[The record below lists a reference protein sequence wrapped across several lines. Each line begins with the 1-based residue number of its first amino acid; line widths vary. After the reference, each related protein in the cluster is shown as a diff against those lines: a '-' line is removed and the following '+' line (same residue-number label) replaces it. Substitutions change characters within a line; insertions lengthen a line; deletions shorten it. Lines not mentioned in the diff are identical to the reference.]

1 MTLTNLP
8 SYGQSVAVSAGRLYP
23 GGHRDED
30 VEAFAL
36 EDGQA
41 AINNPSRWGE
51 NTHSH
56 TIDVLNAAHDTNAGL
71 VAHQYRENVQRT
83 VDELDAEIPKAR
95 SAEQAA
101 HTALENKRR
110 AEVSKLRLRHSIEM
124 GGLELPSLRSLIWIV
139 AGIGLLFLGE
149 TGLVSA
155 SFQIFGLA
163 DKPAVPGIGL
173 TDDLHI
179 TAYAS
184 VTALLVLAHVVGH
197 NLRLIEHDLEQR
209 QRAVNAEAK
218 SKLPGVS
225 WFHVALIGVCLVM
238 AVLALDALA
247 TVRVDY
253 LRAQGKHVQSL
264 PFLAIQIGIFAAA
277 AFLMYLHTHPYG
289 RRWMKQLR
297 ATTKAEK
304 DWKARESAFNYLVG
318 SINANIDLLDC
329 LLAQAGHHVGVSA
342 SDVRRQ
348 ASLFARRVIL
358 SQPEPT
364 VERLFPAELSQPTT
378 HVGGELK
385 EFLIGIAPV
394 PTFEKLTNDALVK
407 RQEEI
412 GAEVRELEEMLS
424 AIRLRHEDSRNFAEY
439 GGGPR

>member
-8 SYGQSVAVSAGRLYP
+8 SYGQSVAVSTGREYP
-23 GGHRDED
+23 GGYADDD
-30 VEAFAL
+30 VEAFAH

-41 AINNPSRWGE
+41 AVNNPSRWGE
-51 NTHSH
+51 NTRPH

-71 VAHQYRENVQRT
+71 IAHQYRDDVQRA
-83 VDELDAEIPKAR
+83 VDQLDGEIPKAR

-101 HTALENKRR
+101 HAALEDKRGV
-110 AEVSKLRLRHSIEM
+110 ELSKLRLRRKIEIE
-124 GGLELPSLRSLIWIV
+124 GLELPSLRSLIWII

-163 DKPAVPGIGL
+163 DKPAIPGIGL

-184 VTALLVLAHVVGH
+184 VTALLALAHVVGH
-197 NLRLIEHDLEQR
+197 NLRLIEHDLER
-209 QRAVNAEAK
+209 RRRAINADAK

-264 PFLAIQIGIFAAA
+264 PFLAIQVGIFAAA
-277 AFLMYLHTHPYG
+277 ALLVYSHTHPHG
-289 RRWMKQLR
+289 RRWVKQLR

-304 DWKARESAFNYLVG
+304 DWKARESAFNDLVG

-329 LLAQAGHHVGVSA
+329 LLAQAGHHVGVSG
-342 SDVRRQ
+342 SDVGRQ
-348 ASLFARRVIL
+348 ASLYVRRVIP

-364 VERLFPAELSQPTT
+364 MQRLFPAQLSQATT
-378 HVGGELK
+378 YVGDELK
-385 EFLIGIAPV
+385 QFLIGIAPV
-394 PTFEKLTNDALVK
+394 PAFEKLTNDALVK

-412 GAEVRELEEMLS
+412 RAELRELEET
-424 AIRLRHEDSRNFAEY
+424 RKFTEDD
-439 GGGPR
+439 GDPQ